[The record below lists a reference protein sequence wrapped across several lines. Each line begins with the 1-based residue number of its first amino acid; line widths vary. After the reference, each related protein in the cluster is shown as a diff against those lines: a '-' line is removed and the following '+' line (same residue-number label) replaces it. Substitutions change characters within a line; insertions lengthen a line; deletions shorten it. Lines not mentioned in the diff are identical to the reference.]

1 MGKRL
6 VKTVLPRYTNSQKGD
21 EKMVSITD
29 HNRNAIQNHKYMPTI
44 SYPLEGPL
52 SKEQKISSVGKDTE
66 KLGPLHNVGR
76 NIKWGSHYGKC
87 FFIQHFLKTLK
98 IALYLMQQS
107 YFKAASLRDI
117 CTALVITA
125 FTEVRGGRKVN
136 FHQQMNGYKCGM
148 HI

>member
-6 VKTVLPRYTNSQKGD
+6 VKTVLPRYTNSRKGD
-21 EKMVSITD
+21 EKMVSVTD
-29 HNRNAIQNHKYMPTI
+29 HKRNSNQNHKYMPTI

-52 SKEQKISSVGKDTE
+52 SKDQKISSVSKDTE

-87 FFIQHFLKTLK
+87 FFIQRFLKTLK

-107 YFKAASLRDI
+107 YFKRIQSSISERDLHSTVHHSI
-117 CTALVITA
+117 H
-125 FTEVRGGRKVN
+125 RGKRVEGR
-136 FHQQMNGYKCGM
+136 
-148 HI
+148 